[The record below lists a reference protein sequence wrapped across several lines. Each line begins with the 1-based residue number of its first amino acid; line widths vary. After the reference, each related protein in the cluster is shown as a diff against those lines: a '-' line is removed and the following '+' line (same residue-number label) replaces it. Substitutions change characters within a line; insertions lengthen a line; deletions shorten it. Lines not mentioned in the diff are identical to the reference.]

1 MKFSATVLLGL
12 RPNSWVRRLG
22 WIYMDIRSTLL
33 VIFVQERYIYIIS
46 MLYIYIYKY
55 TVAIPCHLMIRRSH
69 YKAPYEPTSMMKC
82 HKDFEDWPLPT
93 HMIFS

>member
-33 VIFVQERYIYIIS
+33 VIFVQERYIYLLY
-46 MLYIYIYKY
+46 MLYVFICIYSCYLVI
-55 TVAIPCHLMIRRSH
+55 
-69 YKAPYEPTSMMKC
+69 
-82 HKDFEDWPLPT
+82 
-93 HMIFS
+93 